1 MASQYAMRL
10 SNCLLSGRR
19 PILACLTLW
28 AMAIGAV
35 AFGMG
40 AAPLQMPEISLMLRA
55 SYSSAEVIQ
64 EIQSRRVIDP
74 LDAAAEK
81 NLLANGAD
89 PRLIAI
95 LKSGQ
100 YTLAPTDSAAAKRQL
115 DQATARI
122 QADRQANQAAL
133 LAPEPAATGPAVIGQ
148 HMANLLHGKLV
159 TFSDGT
165 LKSYDDEKLTGKKYF
180 GLYHSAHWCGPCRK
194 FTPELVNFYK
204 QMTAA
209 HPEFEIVFVSDDH
222 SPLEM
227 QQYMQLTGMPWA
239 ALRYENT
246 AQEKELTHY
255 FGNGI
260 PDLVIVDG
268 NGRVLSDSYHGHD
281 YVGPNRVLND
291 FGKLLAAAH

>member
-1 MASQYAMRL
+1 MPCISKFLHLTRWPVRV
-10 SNCLLSGRR
+10 G
-19 PILACLTLW
+19 LTLW
-28 AMAIGAV
+28 TMALGAA

-40 AAPLQMPEISLMLRA
+40 AAPLQMPEIGLMLRA
-55 SYSSAEVIQ
+55 GYSSAEVIQ

-74 LDAAAEK
+74 LDAVAEK
-81 NLLANGAD
+81 NLVANGAD

-100 YTLAPTDSAAAKRQL
+100 YTLAPIDSAAAKRQL
-115 DQATARI
+115 DQAAARI

-133 LAPEPAATGPAVIGQ
+133 PTGEPAATAPTVIGQ

-165 LKSYDDEKLTGKKYF
+165 LQSYDDEKLAGKRYF

-194 FTPELVNFYK
+194 FTPELMNFYK

-222 SPLEM
+222 SPGEM

-239 ALRYENT
+239 ALRYEST
-246 AQEKELTHY
+246 AQEKEITHY

-268 NGRVLSDSYHGHD
+268 NGRVVSDSYHGHD
-281 YVGPNRVLND
+281 YVGPNKVLND
-291 FGKLLAAAH
+291 FGKLLAAAHS